1 MQKVV
6 NYALTNDVNSSKC
19 IKSNEAD
26 FQPIMDEEK
35 VYSKNEIYF
44 ALCKSN
50 KNTFDISKL
59 TLAKNANMKF
69 FAKFNLKDYFKHHL
83 S

>member
-35 VYSKNEIYF
+35 VYSKNETIVSIF
-44 ALCKSN
+44 C
-50 KNTFDISKL
+50 FMQIE
-59 TLAKNANMKF
+59 
-69 FAKFNLKDYFKHHL
+69 
-83 S
+83 

>member
-35 VYSKNEIYF
+35 VRSKNEMI
-44 ALCKSN
+44 
-50 KNTFDISKL
+50 
-59 TLAKNANMKF
+59 
-69 FAKFNLKDYFKHHL
+69 L
-83 S
+83 SLFCMMQIK